1 MKIERTQEEIVSDI
15 ASRLSNIENS
25 VLDISMQ
32 VDNIVTP
39 LQSSDGSHLTIPD
52 RLDNVSDHL
61 WHIRLVSPNVSFQ
74 VQVVIWLLMFVVI
87 LMGFVL
93 WRVW

>member
-15 ASRLSNIENS
+15 ASRLYHIETS

-32 VDNIVTP
+32 IDNIVTP
-39 LQSSDGSHLTIPD
+39 LQSSDDCPLTIPD
-52 RLDNVSDHL
+52 RLDNISDHL
-61 WHIRLVSPNVSFQ
+61 WRIRLDSPDVSFQ
-74 VQVVIWLLMFVVI
+74 VQVVIWLLMFVVF
-87 LMGFVL
+87 LMGFII

>member
-32 VDNIVTP
+32 VDNIITP
-39 LQSSDGSHLTIPD
+39 LQSSDDSPLTIPD
-52 RLDNVSDHL
+52 KLDNISDHL
-61 WHIRLVSPNVSFQ
+61 WHIRLYSPDVSFQ
-74 VQVVIWLLMFVVI
+74 FQVVIWLLMFVVI
-87 LMGFVL
+87 LMGFIL

>member
-32 VDNIVTP
+32 VDNIITP
-39 LQSSDGSHLTIPD
+39 LQSSDNSPLTIPD

-87 LMGFVL
+87 LMGFIL

>member
-39 LQSSDGSHLTIPD
+39 LQSSDGSPLTIPD

-87 LMGFVL
+87 LMGFIL